1 MKAYLVLLISLIF
14 TVGCKQE
21 KTKNH
26 LPFSSKIE
34 GGDLCM
40 LLHPK
45 QINELIYQKRILK
58 DFPPG
63 IETILSHTDIS
74 SLLNLRTDSL
84 FVVSNLKKL
93 IIYGEINDSK
103 SIDEQRRMWLMNK
116 TTQLDSIAN
125 FALFKWESEHVGIAY
140 NDSCFILTHK
150 YDIDQKVN
158 SFINQKTASGKW
170 KEVLKA
176 KSENNNIFA
185 YYSTPDMDSLGVSAI
200 LHDTFVDENLAFQIK
215 VNSKEELPFV
225 LENIEKGYRQG
236 NIALNLKFQSK
247 TDNFI
252 EDLLDKAGAK
262 FGLSLKDLTR
272 SEQGVIRFF
281 KGGELSVQKEIIE
294 SKLDENFN
302 MIEVKKT
309 ITEKVPGFLLE
320 VEGNSKKLQTEL
332 MEKGILRKEGKDYQ
346 LLYQPA
352 LKLSSS
358 EETFRLSTSK
368 DLPSYIMQPPA
379 YWMDL
384 EFLELAVNKINYS
397 PKQLSFT
404 ITYTKNKAIQ

>member
-1 MKAYLVLLISLIF
+1 MKAYIVLLVALVFLS
-14 TVGCKQE
+14 GCKQE
-21 KTKNH
+21 NTTNH
-26 LPFSSKIE
+26 LPFSSRIE

-40 LLHPK
+40 LLHPE
-45 QINELIYQKRILK
+45 QINQLIYQKRILK

-63 IETILSHTDIS
+63 IETILSHTDIH

-84 FVVSNLKKL
+84 FVVSNLKKF
-93 IIYGEINDSK
+93 IIYGEINGSS
-103 SIDEQRRMWLMNK
+103 SIDEQRKLWLSNQ

-158 SFINQKTASGKW
+158 SFIHQKTASNKW
-170 KEVLKA
+170 REVLKA
-176 KSENNNIFA
+176 NSKNSTIFA
-185 YYSTPDMDSLGVSAI
+185 YYSTSAMDSVGVSAM
-200 LHDTFVDENLAFQIK
+200 LYDTLVEENLAFQIK
-215 VNSKEELPFV
+215 VNSKDELPFV
-225 LENIEKGYRQG
+225 LENTDKGYQRG
-236 NIALNLKFQSK
+236 DVAVNLKFQSK
-247 TDNFI
+247 SDNFI

-272 SEQGVIRFF
+272 SGAVRFF
-281 KGGELSVQKEIIE
+281 KGGEMTIEKEIIE
-294 SKLDENFN
+294 SKMDDNFN

-320 VEGNSKKLQTEL
+320 VEGNSKKLKTEL
-332 MEKGILRKEGKDYQ
+332 MEKGILRKEGKGYQ

-352 LKLSSS
+352 LKLNSS
-358 EETFRLSTSK
+358 EEVFRLSTSEK
-368 DLPSYIMQPPA
+368 LPSYMDYPPA

-384 EFLELAVNKINYS
+384 KFLELVVDKINYS

-404 ITYTKNKAIQ
+404 IAYTKNKAIQ